1 MRPVFR
7 LPGGQDVFTIER
19 KIMVRLNQSQT
30 STPARRREPVRTV
43 VVDDHVFMRELIGAR
58 LAREYSRFQVLA
70 EVGDAASAVAAC
82 RRLSPDLLIL
92 DINLPDQSGIDAVP
106 EVKRVS
112 PSTSVLLCTAYATDD
127 RIADAMRSGAEGFVE
142 KTNTWDDF
150 INAVNCVSGGE
161 RYFRSS
167 SPKLRPVSDEPR
179 SPIPAA
185 PKPQLSER
193 EREVLALI
201 AEGSTSKEIASKLSI
216 SRQTVETHR
225 SNLMTKLHV
234 RNMAGMVIYAV
245 RHGLVKLPAD
255 ESL

>member
-1 MRPVFR
+1 
-7 LPGGQDVFTIER
+7 
-19 KIMVRLNQSQT
+19 MVRLNQSQT
-30 STPARRREPVRTV
+30 STPARKGEPVRTV

-58 LAREYSRFQVLA
+58 LSREHSRFKVLA

-92 DINLPDQSGIDAVP
+92 DINLPDRSGIDAVA

-167 SPKLRPVSDEPR
+167 SPKLRPVAKEP
-179 SPIPAA
+179 SSQGSAS

-193 EREVLALI
+193 EREVLALV
-201 AEGSTSKEIASKLSI
+201 AEGSTSKEIANKLSI
-216 SRQTVETHR
+216 SLQTVETHR
-225 SNLMTKLHV
+225 TNLMAKLRV
-234 RNMAGMVIYAV
+234 RNMAGMVVYAV
-245 RHGLVKLPAD
+245 HMGLVKLPGD
-255 ESL
+255 SPR

>member
-1 MRPVFR
+1 M
-7 LPGGQDVFTIER
+7 
-19 KIMVRLNQSQT
+19 
-30 STPARRREPVRTV
+30 RTV

-58 LAREYSRFQVLA
+58 LSREHSRYKVLA

-92 DINLPDQSGIDAVP
+92 DINLPDQSGIDAVA

-150 INAVNCVSGGE
+150 ISAVNCVSGGE

-167 SPKLRPVSDEPR
+167 CPKLRPADAEPLLR
-179 SPIPAA
+179 RTGSPKA
-185 PKPQLSER
+185 QLSER
-193 EREVLALI
+193 EREVLALV
-201 AEGSTSKEIASKLSI
+201 AEGSTSKEIANKLSI
-216 SRQTVETHR
+216 SLQTVETHR
-225 SNLMTKLHV
+225 TNLMTKLRV
-234 RNMAGMVIYAV
+234 RNMAGMVVYSV
-245 RHGLVKLPAD
+245 HMGLVKLPGD
-255 ESL
+255 SRG

>member
-1 MRPVFR
+1 
-7 LPGGQDVFTIER
+7 
-19 KIMVRLNQSQT
+19 MVRLNQSNS
-30 STPARRREPVRTV
+30 STAAYRGEPVRTV

-58 LAREYSRFQVLA
+58 LSREHSRYQVLA
-70 EVGDAASAVAAC
+70 EVGDAAAAVAAC
-82 RRLSPDLLIL
+82 QRFSPDLLIL

-167 SPKLRPVSDEPR
+167 SPKLRPVSDQPR
-179 SPIPAA
+179 SPTPVA

-216 SRQTVETHR
+216 SLQTVETHR
-225 SNLMTKLHV
+225 SNLLTKLRV
-234 RNMAGMVIYAV
+234 RNMAGMVIHAV
-245 RHGLVKLPAD
+245 HMGLVKLPGD
-255 ESL
+255 ESP